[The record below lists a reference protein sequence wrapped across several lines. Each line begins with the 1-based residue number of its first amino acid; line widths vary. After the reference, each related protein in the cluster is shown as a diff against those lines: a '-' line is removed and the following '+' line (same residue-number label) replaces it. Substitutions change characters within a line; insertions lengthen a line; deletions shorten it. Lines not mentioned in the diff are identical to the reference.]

1 MKKSVRLDKKSDA
14 DVKLDT
20 LPKFL
25 LANYHRFGSDYV
37 AIREKDMGIWQSY
50 TWTRYYEIVKY
61 LCLSFIDLGLKPG
74 QKVAILAENKPHAY
88 WFELA
93 AFSAGGVVVG
103 IFADC
108 TPPEVQYYIAHSESV
123 FVICQNQEQVDK
135 VLEVKSE
142 TPSLKKIIYW
152 DEKGLWNYS
161 DPILIT
167 MDEMLKIGKD
177 RAREYPTAF
186 EDSIEKTKGKDLAI
200 FLFSSGTTG
209 LPKAAMVTQ
218 QALIGMAKAI
228 DDVDDYQIHE
238 EYLSF
243 LPLAWIAEQ
252 LLGVACSMVYA
263 MRTNFPEEPET
274 VQDNIREV
282 GPQIVF
288 FGPRLWENLI
298 RMVQVKIQDSG
309 WINRLFYKIAL
320 KIGYRRASCSMT
332 GLKTG
337 LPLTILYKLADLTVF
352 ASLRDNLGLSKTRI
366 GYSAGAAVS
375 PDVIKYFHAIGVNVK
390 QLYGSSEIGVVT
402 CHRDHAIKAESC
414 GPPFKDVEIRL
425 SKDGEVLIKTPNMFS
440 GYYKQ
445 PDKTGESLKD
455 GWYYTG
461 DFGHLDK
468 DGHLVVMDRMKDLMD
483 MAGGIKFSPQ
493 YCEIRLRF
501 SAYIKDVLVVA
512 RPNEDFVGA
521 LTNIDLDN
529 VGQWAE
535 SHHIPFTTFT
545 DLSQKSE
552 VIELIRNEIKIVNEK
567 LPDFSIIKKF
577 INLHKEFDPDE
588 SELTRTRKLRRT
600 FVEKKFKQLIDGL
613 FSSKD
618 RIEVISAIT
627 YRDGRVGETQSK
639 IKVNTI

>member
-1 MKKSVRLDKKSDA
+1 MKNSIQLDRKTNT
-14 DVKLDT
+14 LDT

-25 LANYHRFGSDYV
+25 LANYHRFGADYV
-37 AIREKDMGIWQSY
+37 ATREKDMGIWQSY
-50 TWTRYYEIVKY
+50 TWAEYYEIVRH

-93 AFSAGGVVVG
+93 AFSAGAVVVG

-108 TPPEVQYYIAHSESV
+108 TPPEVEFYIAHSESV

-135 VLEVKSE
+135 VLEIKDK

-167 MDEMLKIGKD
+167 MDEMLKIGKN
-177 RAREYPTAF
+177 RAKEHPTAF
-186 EDSIEKTKGKDLAI
+186 EDSIEKTSGENLAV
-200 FLFSSGTTG
+200 FFFSSGTTG

-218 QALIGMAKAI
+218 QALIGMARAI
-228 DDVDDYQIHE
+228 DDVDHYQVHE

-252 LLGVACSMVYA
+252 LLGVACSMVYS

-274 VQDNIREV
+274 VQENIREV

-309 WINRLFYKIAL
+309 WINRLFYKMAL
-320 KIGYRRASCSMT
+320 KIGYRMAACSMI
-332 GLKTG
+332 GLKAGPG
-337 LPLTILYKLADLTVF
+337 LTVLYKLADLMVF
-352 ASLRDNLGLSKTRI
+352 APLRDNLGLSKTRI

-414 GPPFKDVEIRL
+414 GPAFKDVEIKL

-440 GYYKQ
+440 GYYKE
-445 PDKTGESLKD
+445 PEKTAECLID

-468 DGHLVVMDRMKDLMD
+468 DDHLVVMDRMSDLMD
-483 MAGGIKFSPQ
+483 IAGGIKFSPQ

-512 RPNEDFVGA
+512 RPDQKFVGA
-521 LTNIDLDN
+521 LVNIDLDN

-535 SHHIPFTTFT
+535 THHIPFTTFT
-545 DLSQKSE
+545 DLSQKSK

-567 LPDFSIIKKF
+567 LPEFSVIKKF

-613 FSSKD
+613 FSSVD
-618 RIEVISAIT
+618 QIEITSEIT
-627 YRDGRVGETQSK
+627 YRDGRVGKTQSK
-639 IKVNTI
+639 IKVNII